1 MSSEVKDK
9 IFDILDGT
17 KPWYSL
23 LARVDFL
30 TLPMWTILVVGIYH
44 SLDGLLGTN
53 KEKEVIN
60 VSIILASVILIF
72 VYKRL
77 DELRT
82 WLFPVGYFAFGQG
95 EHRYEIR
102 EKVHWGIII
111 TFVVSL
117 AASMVR
123 LIW

>member
-1 MSSEVKDK
+1 
-9 IFDILDGT
+9 
-17 KPWYSL
+17 
-23 LARVDFL
+23 
-30 TLPMWTILVVGIYH
+30 MWTILVVGIYH